1 MFLCGVLSGCGEL
14 VGWLGVVE
22 GAVSEYCVEGGD
34 VSVGQG
40 EDGLARA
47 FALVAFAL
55 VVRPGGRVRSGGGE
69 SREEHGALRR
79 LLPAWEVYSPGI
91 DEPDLGVRGAGR
103 MWEASWAP
111 VVKVLP
117 RVLARNTA
125 AAGTPDA
132 GHGWSG
138 AGQER
143 VGHPPEPRHGRRYQ
157 PFGSARR

>member
-1 MFLCGVLSGCGEL
+1 
-14 VGWLGVVE
+14 
-22 GAVSEYCVEGGD
+22 
-34 VSVGQG
+34 
-40 EDGLARA
+40 
-47 FALVAFAL
+47 
-55 VVRPGGRVRSGGGE
+55 
-69 SREEHGALRR
+69 LRR

-138 AGQER
+138 PGKRGWATRQGLDLGGSVGPLSVQGDELARQVGQHHASDVGAGD
-143 VGHPPEPRHGRRYQ
+143 YQ
-157 PFGSARR
+157 